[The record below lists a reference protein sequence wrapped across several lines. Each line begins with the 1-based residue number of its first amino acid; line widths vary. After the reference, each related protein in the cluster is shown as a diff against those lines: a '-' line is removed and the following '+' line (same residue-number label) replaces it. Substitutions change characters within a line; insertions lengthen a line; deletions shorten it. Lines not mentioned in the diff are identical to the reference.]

1 MPAVGRRTQL
11 GEVVVCVDRARTQA
25 DAAGHPV
32 RTEVALLAAHGV
44 LHLLGY
50 DDRTRRGA
58 ARMMARARALL
69 AEAGEQV
76 KG

>member
-1 MPAVGRRTQL
+1 M
-11 GEVVVCVDRARTQA
+11 
-25 DAAGHPV
+25 
-32 RTEVALLAAHGV
+32 RTEIALLAAHGV

-58 ARMMARARALL
+58 ERMMRRARTVL
-69 AEAGEQV
+69 AEAGERV